1 MAGDTPFPGPL
12 VTLRRRFESQ
22 KNAAFVVE
30 FSSISVTAKRFSIP
44 AQVATVVSLIA
55 GMLGG
60 LDVLMT
66 FVPYGFAD
74 SIRSGTMKFFVSLG
88 AIMLIPLGTAAGV
101 LLGRSILRLWPQRS
115 GVDLRVV
122 SVDFGTFIN
131 SDALSAG
138 GATLVEGRT
147 RAFARPKGNRP
158 RPRPWRGSRRARARI
173 RVGDTARNTRRRP
186 PLRRA
191 TRPRLRRKMAVA
203 LASRSGRARGFLP
216 CIG

>member
-12 VTLRRRFESQ
+12 ETLRRRFEPQ

-30 FSSISVTAKRFSIP
+30 FSSISVTAKRFSVP
-44 AQVATVVSLIA
+44 AQVATVVSWIA

-60 LDVLMT
+60 LAVFVTL
-66 FVPYGFAD
+66 VPYGFAD

-131 SDALSAG
+131 SVDLVSAQG
-138 GATLVEGRT
+138 SITVRIV
-147 RAFARPKGNRP
+147 
-158 RPRPWRGSRRARARI
+158 SRRSRLENA
-173 RVGDTARNTRRRP
+173 
-186 PLRRA
+186 LR
-191 TRPRLRRKMAVA
+191 
-203 LASRSGRARGFLP
+203 LAQQMPSDDNVFRSGPFA
-216 CIG
+216 